1 MLRKCFTSAPLLI
14 VEQTELAVGL
24 WFSVARPL
32 AIGADP
38 QSLGRASC
46 SASPPRLK
54 PTGDARIS
62 ATTPPALDAGPQSSN
77 GVEMDPAARPVAVS
91 ARPQRPVGRASCS
104 ASPHRPSQPA
114 TRKSPLLG
122 RQPSARTCSS
132 PVASVWTRSPPTVW
146 VEVLLL
152 GRQPSARDRRDPLVV
167 LAVQLA
173 SLFGN
178 RPAAC
183 GARRPGRQLSGR
195 LKRRRDPDTGG

>member
-1 MLRKCFTSAPLLI
+1 MKREPKAGVL
-14 VEQTELAVGL
+14 G
-24 WFSVARPL
+24 VAMNLFLPL

-38 QSLGRASC
+38 QSPGRASC

-54 PTGDARIS
+54 PAGDAWIS
-62 ATTPPALDAGPQSSN
+62 AATPPALGAGPQSSD

-104 ASPHRPSQPA
+104 ASPHRPKPA
-114 TRKSPLLG
+114 GKSPLLG

-173 SLFGN
+173 SLFVN
-178 RPAAC
+178 RPAVDGSDA
-183 GARRPGRQLSGR
+183 GTRTRVDISREQE
-195 LKRRRDPDTGG
+195 TQ